1 MQESDKRPKFNHDL
15 LIHPSDL
22 TTAQELYPGLVDALY
37 DPELIAYFKQF
48 DDRANDAKR
57 KSRKLGTLAI
67 LLGAAA
73 IALAAIDVAIR
84 VFRQEDTPILLIVG
98 SIAAGC
104 GLYSAALGARGILF
118 GPRKHEWLLNRFM
131 GERIR
136 QFHFQSLI
144 AQLPLILTMA
154 SAADEA
160 HADAAVKSKAGTAKK
175 SDNPMA
181 ADSARIKFL
190 EDRHRRFVAF
200 KVAFDELGREAKFG
214 VIVSP
219 GGETGWSICDAH
231 DVPLVAGTEAALPN
245 FFQAC
250 REIRIQYQLDFANY
264 KLTSEPKLFSDMPQ
278 RQAELL
284 ADVSRFSIQFVIVVH
299 FCVVLIIL
307 TSLLFSFQSSA
318 TMAITG
324 IFAFAIIALA
334 VVSLCAH
341 AFAQG
346 LQPEREVERY
356 QQYGSTIS
364 SILTDF
370 DATKNPVEKLK
381 IMGQM
386 ERAAFMEMRNFLI
399 THHERSSFTM

>member
-22 TTAQELYPGLVDALY
+22 ATAQELYPGLVDALY
-37 DPELIAYFKQF
+37 DPELITYFKQF
-48 DDRANDAKR
+48 DDRAIDAKR

-84 VFRQEDTPILLIVG
+84 VFRQDDTPILLLVG
-98 SIAAGC
+98 AIAAGC

-118 GPRKHEWLLNRFM
+118 GPRKYEWLLNRFM

-144 AQLPLILTMA
+144 AQLPLILAMA
-154 SAADEA
+154 PAAEEA
-160 HADAAVKSKAGTAKK
+160 HADAAVRSKAGTPNKG
-175 SDNPMA
+175 DNPMA
-181 ADSARIKFL
+181 VDAARIKFL

-200 KVAFDELGREAKFG
+200 KAAFDELGREAKFG
-214 VIVSP
+214 VTVSQ
-219 GGETGWSICDAH
+219 GGETGWSICNAQ
-231 DVPLVAGTEAALPN
+231 DVPLVPGTEAALPN
-245 FFQAC
+245 FFRAY
-250 REIRIQYQLDFANY
+250 REIRLQHQVDFANY

-299 FCVVLIIL
+299 LCVVLIIV
-307 TSLLFSFQSSA
+307 TSLLFSFQSGA
-318 TMAITG
+318 TTAVTG

-334 VVSLCAH
+334 LVSLCAH

-356 QQYGSTIS
+356 QQYGSAVN

-370 DATKNPVEKLK
+370 NATKDPVEKLR
-381 IMGQM
+381 IMRQM
-386 ERAAFMEMRNFLI
+386 ERTAFMEMRNFLI